1 MNPRILSNTF
11 LLVTPEVMES
21 CEDSTSAI
29 PWIWAYETNFVPS
42 ATLTAGAPKKY
53 GGRLK
58 VSLHSLFTWFYAAR
72 DEELHNMEQFWAKA
86 QNQPGQAWAVGTS
99 TGIYHSPLV
108 LLEKGTQYPFNTYE
122 LENEA

>member
-1 MNPRILSNTF
+1 LSNTF

-21 CEDSTSAI
+21 CNSTI
-29 PWIWAYETNFVPS
+29 PWIWAYEANFVPS
-42 ATLTAGAPKKY
+42 ATSLTAGAPEKY

-72 DEELHNMEQFWAKA
+72 DEELYNMEQFWAKA
-86 QNQPGQAWAVGTS
+86 QKQPEQAWVVVTS
-99 TGIYHSPLV
+99 TGRYHGPLV
-108 LLEKGTQYPFNTYE
+108 LLEKGTLYPFNTYE